1 MPGRQ
6 PLQFYLC
13 SDREAP
19 VEIESYPL
27 KLNWTSPIVLTLSF
41 NLHIFVWFKIAR
53 FKAKNNFVLP
63 LGQSNPVLSGNATMM
78 EKQSMSNFIT
88 NIFSILSLTVIFGI
102 IFGVNKLLPS
112 DFTQVYWDLHTV
124 QLSGVILLWVEC
136 KKIFFVFR
144 VQNICSSTMCILDF
158 HFWLLV
164 PSSSCFTIKTLS
176 WGAPF
181 AEKLSISS
189 RVWETM

>member
-41 NLHIFVWFKIAR
+41 NLHIFVW
-53 FKAKNNFVLP
+53 
-63 LGQSNPVLSGNATMM
+63 SNPVLSGNATMM
-78 EKQSMSNFIT
+78 EKQSMSNFVT

-124 QLSGVILLWVEC
+124 QLSGVILL
-136 KKIFFVFR
+136 
-144 VQNICSSTMCILDF
+144 
-158 HFWLLV
+158 
-164 PSSSCFTIKTLS
+164 
-176 WGAPF
+176 
-181 AEKLSISS
+181 
-189 RVWETM
+189 